1 MATTVLHKSYLTSR
15 DTYLRK
21 QMKIGYLWP
30 GWRGGT
36 PNGEEAEDLRG
47 EGNKSMEGWS
57 DLSYLNVRSNEFVTL

>member
-1 MATTVLHKSYLTSR
+1 MAG
-15 DTYLRK
+15 
-21 QMKIGYLWP
+21 ME
-30 GWRGGT
+30 GGT